1 MERKQVLKVNET
13 FDKNFVGIAQSSTRF
28 ADDYFFENEM
38 GEAKEGGK
46 TLSYPVNV
54 VALKTYWLVKLEDGK
69 NFLTQVLQSN
79 NMDLFK
85 ITSFQMLIEYLY
97 KQ

>member
-1 MERKQVLKVNET
+1 
-13 FDKNFVGIAQSSTRF
+13 
-28 ADDYFFENEM
+28 M
-38 GEAKEGGK
+38 GEAKEGQK

-69 NFLTQVLQSN
+69 KFLNQVLQSE